1 MNFLETD
8 LPGVILVEPDVHA
21 DDRGFFLE
29 TYQSGRYS
37 AGGVTAD
44 FVQDNHSY
52 SPRGTLR
59 GLHAQLENPQAKLL
73 RVTEGEAFDVAVDIR
88 VGSPTFGKFFATRLS
103 SENFCQLFI
112 PEGFAH
118 GFCVTSAVCQLE
130 YKCSNFY
137 DPRSEI
143 VVAWN
148 DPDIGIPWPVRTP
161 RLSERDAAGTSL
173 RDLGERLPR
182 YDR

>member
-1 MNFLETD
+1 MNFLETH
-8 LPGVILVEPDVHA
+8 LPGVILVEPDVHV

-29 TYQSGRYS
+29 TYQSKRYS
-37 AGGVTAD
+37 GGGITAD
-44 FVQDNHSY
+44 FVQDNHSN
-52 SPRGTLR
+52 SPRDTLR
-59 GLHAQLENPQAKLL
+59 GLHAQLENPQAKLI
-73 RVTEGEAFDVAVDIR
+73 RVIEGEALDVAVDIR
-88 VGSPTFGKFFATRLS
+88 VGSPTFGKYFATRLS

-118 GFCVTSAVCQLE
+118 GFCVTSAVCQLV

-137 DPRSEI
+137 DPGSEI

-148 DPDIGIPWPVRTP
+148 DPDIAIPWPVDNP
-161 RLSERDAAGTSL
+161 RLSERDAAGKPL

-182 YDR
+182 YGR